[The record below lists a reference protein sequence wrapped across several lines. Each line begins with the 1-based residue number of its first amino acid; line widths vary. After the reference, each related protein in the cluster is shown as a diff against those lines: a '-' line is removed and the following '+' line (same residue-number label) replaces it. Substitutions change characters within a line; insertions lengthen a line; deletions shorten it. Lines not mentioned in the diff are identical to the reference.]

1 MPATIVE
8 LAVLA
13 LDSRQ
18 DAQVAIE
25 RLAAMGPVILVS
37 GLRSADYAAVVSDSS
52 TRSLIES
59 WAGDEPDR
67 AVASEPRSGATRQL
81 DERAIARL
89 EALRAEH
96 GADWLI
102 AADETLAAARA
113 CRGLRVICLGP
124 GDDRL
129 EPTRPDHRA
138 HSLLDAARFI
148 EMTAAFA

>member
-25 RLAAMGPVILVS
+25 RLAAMGPVILLS
-37 GLRSADYAAVVSDSS
+37 GLRSADYAAVVSDAS

-59 WAGDEPDR
+59 WPGDELDP
-67 AVASEPRSGATRQL
+67 AAASESHSGTTRRP

-89 EALRAEH
+89 ETLRAEH

-102 AADETLAAARA
+102 ATDETLATARA
-113 CRGLRVICLGP
+113 CKGLRVICLGP
-124 GDDRL
+124 GAAQV